1 MLENGKYEATAIPE
15 ESDLTEVGEKETP
28 CVKVTFYIQTPV
40 ESHGQKIV
48 WDGWATQA
56 ALGRTV
62 EALRTMGWTGND
74 LRDLSSIGKNNVELV
89 IEGEEYK
96 GKMYPRVKFVNAL
109 GGRRVVVDP
118 TKKLAMAKSL
128 AAQIKA
134 MEAAASAPPAPAAWP
149 TPSAVRVPPKP
160 TAATHGPSDADV
172 PF

>member
-1 MLENGKYEATAIPE
+1 MLADGKYEATAIPE
-15 ESDLTEVGEKETP
+15 ESDLTEVGANGTP
-28 CVKVTFYIQTPV
+28 CVKVMFYIQTPV
-40 ESHGQKIV
+40 EAHGQKIV
-48 WDGWATQA
+48 WDGWATPA

-74 LRDLSSIGKNNVELV
+74 LRDLTSIGANNVELV
-89 IEGEEYK
+89 IEGEDYK

-118 TKKLAMAKSL
+118 TKKLAMAKAL

-134 MEAAASAPPAPAAWP
+134 MESGAGAPPAPAAWP
-149 TPSAVRVPPKP
+149 AVKVPPRP
-160 TAATHGPSDADV
+160 TAATHGPADSDV